1 MGWRNATINVSNSLL
16 TADLSTIDTP
26 DGLTYPSATFV
37 RNGHNNTITN
47 CYYVDA
53 IYAYNDVTI
62 SGGIVKAYSSG
73 NSSNAIS
80 AANDVSITGG
90 NVEATA
96 SGDGSGINANGNITL
111 GWTDPAD
118 RILASSYHVRS
129 GKTLTFA
136 NLFTD
141 AGGNLYGGTLTGTD
155 LNALADVTLQP
166 AATLS
171 LAAHQAPDENYWTT
185 FYCSHT
191 SYQINADENAC
202 AYTAEYDGANSLTLH
217 KLGSVIPKNTAV
229 IIVGE
234 DNNISLTASDETATV
249 PTNNLHGV
257 DVRTKKSTLGTGT
270 FYVLSQKDDNFG
282 FFEYTAEYM
291 PARKAY
297 LLVNGSAALAREL
310 TMVFGE
316 ETSIDHS
323 SLTIDHYAGAEWYD
337 LSGRKLNGRSAEGR
351 LQGKKPTKKG
361 IYVNNGHKVMVK

>member
-1 MGWRNATINVSNSLL
+1 MAAPSKARNRSAPSQESNDAITVKAITINGGNIIAV
-16 TADLSTIDTP
+16 T
-26 DGLTYPSATFV
+26 DG
-37 RNGHNNTITN
+37 
-47 CYYVDA
+47 YYVDA

-171 LAAHQAPDENYWTT
+171 LAAHQASSAD
-185 FYCSHT
+185 YC
-191 SYQINADENAC
+191 
-202 AYTAEYDGANSLTLH
+202 
-217 KLGSVIPKNTAV
+217 
-229 IIVGE
+229 
-234 DNNISLTASDETATV
+234 
-249 PTNNLHGV
+249 
-257 DVRTKKSTLGTGT
+257 
-270 FYVLSQKDDNFG
+270 
-282 FFEYTAEYM
+282 
-291 PARKAY
+291 
-297 LLVNGSAALAREL
+297 AA
-310 TMVFGE
+310 G
-316 ETSIDHS
+316 
-323 SLTIDHYAGAEWYD
+323 
-337 LSGRKLNGRSAEGR
+337 
-351 LQGKKPTKKG
+351 
-361 IYVNNGHKVMVK
+361 

>member
-166 AATLS
+166 AATS
-171 LAAHQAPDENYWTT
+171 ASPPTRPPMRTTEPPSTAATPATRSTPTRTPAPTPLNTT
-185 FYCSHT
+185 
-191 SYQINADENAC
+191 A
-202 AYTAEYDGANSLTLH
+202 
-217 KLGSVIPKNTAV
+217 
-229 IIVGE
+229 
-234 DNNISLTASDETATV
+234 
-249 PTNNLHGV
+249 
-257 DVRTKKSTLGTGT
+257 RT
-270 FYVLSQKDDNFG
+270 
-282 FFEYTAEYM
+282 
-291 PARKAY
+291 R
-297 LLVNGSAALAREL
+297 
-310 TMVFGE
+310 
-316 ETSIDHS
+316 
-323 SLTIDHYAGAEWYD
+323 
-337 LSGRKLNGRSAEGR
+337 
-351 LQGKKPTKKG
+351 
-361 IYVNNGHKVMVK
+361 